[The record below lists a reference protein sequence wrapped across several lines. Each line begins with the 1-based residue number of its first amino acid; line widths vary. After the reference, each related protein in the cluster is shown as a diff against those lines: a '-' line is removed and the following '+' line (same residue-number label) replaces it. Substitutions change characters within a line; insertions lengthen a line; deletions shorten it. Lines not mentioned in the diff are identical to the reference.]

1 MKHDAPKKS
10 DFKGFFKTLRALRG
24 SIALACGLLGLPML
38 WAQTQASTTL
48 ATARPSWTG
57 PRHASCELYHKPN
70 STPLIEAQAID
81 EHLEKVLG
89 LDPNKVQIFYRW
101 ERPVR
106 YYLEVP
112 SEHPELVKLFETQVA
127 EVAKYS
133 GLSIARHDKP
143 YIERK
148 DEKLNDRSKWPEGL
162 STNAVLIWTSEMK
175 NALDMPLVKKL
186 NEGWGSSTKQAQT
199 DWAQMNEENNG
210 RKAYLGFS
218 NYGFDL
224 DGMKFV
230 FILNGQALDKKLKK
244 KLLPRPSMRMLLDAS
259 VSLVSM
265 SRNAGDIPSVQNT
278 EVDVLTNFDKQ
289 FLRVMYGKHV
299 HSGMTLL
306 RAKRLMYQELVD
318 CFNAKSGKQM
328 AYVGGGAEGGLPEA
342 WRNHAAAVRTT
353 SPQTHGSATSI
364 TAA

>member
-1 MKHDAPKKS
+1 MKPYLKTIY
-10 DFKGFFKTLRALRG
+10 KTLLGLRG
-24 SIALACGLLGLPML
+24 AVTLACGLLGLPL
-38 WAQTQASTTL
+38 LSAQTPAS
-48 ATARPSWTG
+48 PSVAASPQLSWSG
-57 PRHASCELYHKPN
+57 PRHASCESYQKPN
-70 STPLIEAQAID
+70 LKPLYEAKVID

-112 SEHPELVKLFETQVA
+112 AEYPELVKLFEAQVA

-162 STNAVLIWTSEMK
+162 STNAVVVWTTDMD
-175 NALDMPLVKKL
+175 NTLDTPLVKKL
-186 NEGWGSSTKQAQT
+186 NEGLSGSTKQAQR
-199 DWAQMNEENNG
+199 DWEQMNKENNG
-210 RKAYLGFS
+210 RKSYLGFS
-218 NYGFDL
+218 NYGFDP

-230 FILNGQALDKKLKK
+230 FLLNGQALDKSLKK
-244 KLLPRPSMRMLLDAS
+244 KLLPRPSMRILLDAS

-265 SRNAGDIPSVQNT
+265 SRNAGNIPSVQNT

-306 RAKRLMYQELVD
+306 RAKRLMYQELID
-318 CFNAKSGKQM
+318 CFNAKP
-328 AYVGGGAEGGLPEA
+328 A
-342 WRNHAAAVRTT
+342 N
-353 SPQTHGSATSI
+353 
-364 TAA
+364 